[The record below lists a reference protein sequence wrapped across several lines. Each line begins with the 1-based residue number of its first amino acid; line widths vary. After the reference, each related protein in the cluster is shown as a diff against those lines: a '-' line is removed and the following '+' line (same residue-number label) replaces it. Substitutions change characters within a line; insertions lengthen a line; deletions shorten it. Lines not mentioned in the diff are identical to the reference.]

1 METCCFKSSSFSVC
15 FIHIPK
21 SELQR
26 GPDEDALQPNSKIA
40 LNQLQK
46 RALHFS
52 RGQRGVTWQNT
63 KLTHSQYSSMPF
75 VKKMNVAC
83 LSWFESTPSLSPA
96 LSHWNVL
103 EAEGSLLQDGGLK
116 ICTAGLNEFAFL
128 HTVWVNVNGKS
139 FILDALPQ
147 SFVMVGGS
155 QGLALMIPVGS
166 GSIYLFL
173 MGSRWA
179 CVHFPVLHRLAEA
192 SGLLTPGV
200 TQRRV
205 DAPWKG

>member
-1 METCCFKSSSFSVC
+1 MTEYEGYTQSIFISAFS
-15 FIHIPK
+15 K
-21 SELQR
+21 
-26 GPDEDALQPNSKIA
+26 
-40 LNQLQK
+40 
-46 RALHFS
+46 
-52 RGQRGVTWQNT
+52 
-63 KLTHSQYSSMPF
+63 KL
-75 VKKMNVAC
+75 NVAC
-83 LSWFESTPSLSPA
+83 LSWFVSTPSFRSLSPA
-96 LSHWNVL
+96 LSYWNVL

-128 HTVWVNVNGKS
+128 HTVWVNVNGNS

-147 SFVMVGGS
+147 SFVLVGGS

-179 CVHFPVLHRLAEA
+179 CVHFPVLHRLAEP

-200 TQRRV
+200 TQRWV
-205 DAPWKG
+205 DTPWKG